1 MQIKLPSLRDRRED
15 VLLLAK
21 HFLKEAQKKFNT
33 GQKDLSKE
41 AKDFIAKYDWPG
53 NVRELENTIKS
64 ACILSNGTT
73 IEKRDLHVEEGNS
86 YSIKEF
92 LEDKLKK
99 YLKDMTQLE
108 TANLHTTVMS
118 EVEKAV
124 ISIVLKETKGN
135 QLKAAKTLG
144 INRNTLRTKI
154 KEYKIK

>member
-1 MQIKLPSLRDRRED
+1 M
-15 VLLLAK
+15 
-21 HFLKEAQKKFNT
+21 
-33 GQKDLSKE
+33 
-41 AKDFIAKYDWPG
+41 
-53 NVRELENTIKS
+53 
-64 ACILSNGTT
+64 
-73 IEKRDLHVEEGNS
+73 EEGNS

-92 LEDKLKK
+92 LEDKLKR
-99 YLKDMTQLE
+99 YLKDITQLE

>member
-1 MQIKLPSLRDRRED
+1 M
-15 VLLLAK
+15 
-21 HFLKEAQKKFNT
+21 
-33 GQKDLSKE
+33 
-41 AKDFIAKYDWPG
+41 
-53 NVRELENTIKS
+53 
-64 ACILSNGTT
+64 
-73 IEKRDLHVEEGNS
+73 EEGNS

-92 LEDKLKK
+92 LEDKLKR
-99 YLKDMTQLE
+99 YLKDITQLE

-135 QLKAAKTLG
+135 QLKAARTLG